1 MAGGDGGNAWLGT
14 GGAGGD
20 ADGNAIT
27 DGGGIG
33 IMVRGGTLT
42 TGSIDATAD
51 AQGGNSGF
59 GSGEVR
65 NSTGGNALSGGLSLI
80 TDSRAGDDS
89 MRGTL
94 NAGSVNLHG
103 AGTGGAG
110 AVQGTGHTGGW
121 SAVVVENSDITMD
134 DFTLA
139 YSGSSGGWP
148 DALVDQY
155 ELFNSTFAVTNGFSI
170 VDPTIVSFYL
180 DNSSLTAGSFSI
192 DAGDFIHDPFFPA
205 PTAMGTITAG
215 SISLISGND
224 IVLDA
229 NLVSTGFINLN
240 AAGLVDLGDLE
251 GGAID
256 VTAGETITLG
266 TIDSADFVNVQAPGN
281 ITLGNIDAGS
291 SISVESFTGTLA
303 LNDLSALTTIVLD
316 AAGNIGFTDVTADD
330 FDFSAGGDV
339 NGGNI
344 LAGTGAYGDAEGAID
359 LGNISVG
366 ILMGGGATEDGFA
379 VGFSSA
385 TSIHVLDVEAD
396 ESIGFATLGNLTTG
410 SLNSGADVLAMVGG
424 DIISGRSRPPAPVE
438 PTLPTFRCSST
449 TADRTILTRHRCSRR
464 RPSAVEAQS
473 TSAARFRPAG
483 SRPRRGRH

>member
-1 MAGGDGGNAWLGT
+1 M
-14 GGAGGD
+14 
-20 ADGNAIT
+20 
-27 DGGGIG
+27 
-33 IMVRGGTLT
+33 
-42 TGSIDATAD
+42 AD
-51 AQGGNSGF
+51 A
-59 GSGEVR
+59 
-65 NSTGGNALSGGLSLI
+65 I
-80 TDSRAGDDS
+80 
-89 MRGTL
+89 
-94 NAGSVNLHG
+94 
-103 AGTGGAG
+103 
-110 AVQGTGHTGGW
+110 
-121 SAVVVENSDITMD
+121 
-134 DFTLA
+134 
-139 YSGSSGGWP
+139 
-148 DALVDQY
+148 VDQY
-155 ELFNSTFAVTNGFSI
+155 ELINSTFAVTNDFRV
-170 VDPTIVSFYL
+170 VDPTMVSFYL
-180 DNSSLTAGSFSI
+180 DNSSLTAGSFSV
-192 DAGDFIHDPFFPA
+192 DAGDFIHDLFYPA

-229 NLVSTGFINLN
+229 NLVSTGSIDLN
-240 AAGLVDLGDLE
+240 AAGLVELGDL
-251 GGAID
+251 GAGDFIS
-256 VTAGETITLG
+256 VNAGKSITLG
-266 TIDSADFVNVQAPGN
+266 DLDSADFVNVQAPGN

-424 DIISGRSRPPAPVE
+424 DINLGAITTPGTGRTYLADVSMFLNNGGPDDFDPAPVFAAT
-438 PTLPTFRCSST
+438 PVRSGGAINIGGPVSTGRFQAAAGTTLTAQSIAAALGISLNAGGNIST
-449 TADRTILTRHRCSRR
+449 AALNSGAAVEATSQRFDPDRQHRCSDVRVR
-464 RPSAVEAQS
+464 ASFQRPSPPERS
-473 TSAARFRPAG
+473 IRERSSISARTA
-483 SRPRRGRH
+483 